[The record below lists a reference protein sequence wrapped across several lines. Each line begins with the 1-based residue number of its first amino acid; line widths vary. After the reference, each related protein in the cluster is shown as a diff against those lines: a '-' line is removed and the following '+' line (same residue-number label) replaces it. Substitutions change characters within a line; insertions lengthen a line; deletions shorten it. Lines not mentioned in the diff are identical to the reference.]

1 MRIANFLR
9 LTWLECKAA
18 ILRVGLGPWVVGA
31 MIVLGAHVQEPSFF
45 RTSGLEIAWPA
56 TIATCDAIL
65 LVFVSQL
72 LMSPLDRSS
81 AAAARSLGGCIAG
94 SACAFAMLGIGMTYD
109 ATGSTPATSVDI
121 SWVTARLC
129 LLWVPTF
136 LLAQARWL
144 RHRRLPVRFLV
155 LATVYLMQASMLP
168 ASLTKADSLLP
179 RVAAFGASLILALLW
194 IGPTRA
200 ANQSMSLH
208 AYRCPR

>member
-31 MIVLGAHVQEPSFF
+31 MTVLGAHVQEPSFF

-56 TIATCDAIL
+56 TIATCDALL
-65 LVFVSQL
+65 LVFAAQL

-94 SACAFAMLGIGMTYD
+94 SACAFAMLGIGMT
-109 ATGSTPATSVDI
+109 
-121 SWVTARLC
+121 ARLC

-155 LATVYLMQASMLP
+155 LATAYLMQASMLP